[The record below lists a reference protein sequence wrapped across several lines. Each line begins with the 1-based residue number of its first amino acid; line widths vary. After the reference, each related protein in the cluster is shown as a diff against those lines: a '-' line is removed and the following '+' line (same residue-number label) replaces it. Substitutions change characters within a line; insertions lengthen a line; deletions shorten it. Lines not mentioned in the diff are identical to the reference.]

1 MLALFHLSP
10 VLLVTAMLVVL
21 RRPPM
26 HAAIAGTALVL
37 VLWLAGAADAWR
49 LGSMVAAAQDT
60 AVLFASTAF
69 VIVPGLVFVIF
80 IERMGVNLALSQWVQ
95 SLGLGRGDQV
105 VFIVLGLAPLLEAMT
120 GFGVSLIATV
130 PLLLSLFERRI
141 ALRIALTGMAIMP
154 WGTLGL
160 ASVIGASLVHLD
172 APALAST
179 SALTSAPVF
188 LALSA
193 IALFLAGVRDSR
205 EWRALGAFWL
215 LFVGVLY
222 SASRWLGPEVAGVAA
237 GLVTAAAV
245 LSAGLWRLHR
255 NDSERGA
262 VQWPRQAWPYLMLIV
277 CIVALKMVWAITSWQ
292 DHWVVQG
299 AQVTWKP
306 LASPGL
312 ALVLVLIGLGFHAR
326 HTQRQTALDVSMPAA
341 LVARAKRPLL
351 TIFFFL
357 AMSQMMVKAGFLA
370 GLMQMLAGLSPAAA
384 TSLVALFGALSGYM
398 TGSNVGG
405 NAIFMPAIAMLP
417 ESSRL
422 LLAAVQNSSAGH
434 AALGSLSVV
443 MLILG
448 LAKTQAK
455 EEGEL
460 VRFGFTLVCL
470 NTALVALGAALLS
483 GWFG

>member
-21 RRPPM
+21 RRPPV
-26 HAAIAGTALVL
+26 HAAIAGTLLVV
-37 VLWLAGAADAWR
+37 VLWLAGAADAWH
-49 LGSMVAAAQDT
+49 LGSLIAAAQDT

-69 VIVPGLVFVIF
+69 VIVPGLAFVIF
-80 IERMGVNLALSQWVQ
+80 IERLGVNQAFSQWVR
-95 SLGLGRGDQV
+95 SLGLGRGDQL

-130 PLLLSLFERRI
+130 PLLLSLFERRV

-160 ASVIGASLVHLD
+160 ASVIGASLAHLD
-172 APALAST
+172 ASALAST

-193 IALFLAGVRDSR
+193 MALYLAGVRESR
-205 EWRALGAFWL
+205 EWRSLGVFWL

-237 GLVTAAAV
+237 GLVTAVSV
-245 LSAGLWRLHR
+245 LSAGLRR
-255 NDSERGA
+255 RDGERGA
-262 VQWPRQAWPYLMLIV
+262 VQWPRQAWPYLALIV
-277 CIVALKMVWAITSWQ
+277 LIVALKTVWAITAWQ

-299 AQVTWKP
+299 AQVSWKP
-306 LASPGL
+306 LASPGV
-312 ALVLVLIGLGFHAR
+312 ALILVLIGLWFHTRTA
-326 HTQRQTALDVSMPAA
+326 QRQPGSDVSLPAA
-341 LVARAKRPLL
+341 LAARAKRPLL

-370 GLMQMLAGLSPAAA
+370 GLMQLLAGLSPTAA
-384 TSLVALFGALSGYM
+384 TSLVAMLGALSGYM

-417 ESSRL
+417 EGSRL
-422 LLAAVQNSSAGH
+422 LLAAVQNSAAGH
-434 AALGSLSVV
+434 AALGSLSIV

-448 LAKTQAK
+448 LAKTQAQ
-455 EEGEL
+455 EESDL
-460 VRFGFTLVCL
+460 VRFGFALVCL
-470 NTALVALGAALLS
+470 NTVLVALGAVLLA
-483 GWFG
+483 

>member
-1 MLALFHLSP
+1 M
-10 VLLVTAMLVVL
+10 
-21 RRPPM
+21 
-26 HAAIAGTALVL
+26 
-37 VLWLAGAADAWR
+37 
-49 LGSMVAAAQDT
+49 
-60 AVLFASTAF
+60 
-69 VIVPGLVFVIF
+69 
-80 IERMGVNLALSQWVQ
+80 
-95 SLGLGRGDQV
+95 
-105 VFIVLGLAPLLEAMT
+105 
-120 GFGVSLIATV
+120 
-130 PLLLSLFERRI
+130 
-141 ALRIALTGMAIMP
+141 
-154 WGTLGL
+154 
-160 ASVIGASLVHLD
+160 
-172 APALAST
+172 
-179 SALTSAPVF
+179 
-188 LALSA
+188 
-193 IALFLAGVRDSR
+193 
-205 EWRALGAFWL
+205 
-215 LFVGVLY
+215 
-222 SASRWLGPEVAGVAA
+222 
-237 GLVTAAAV
+237 
-245 LSAGLWRLHR
+245 
-255 NDSERGA
+255 
-262 VQWPRQAWPYLMLIV
+262 QWPRQAWPYLVLIV

-306 LASPGL
+306 LSSPGL
-312 ALVLVLIGLGFHAR
+312 ALVLVLIGLGFHTR

-470 NTALVALGAALLS
+470 NTALVALGAVLLEWMVWIAGYLQMSTSSALFPVPFFHVSFPIVSDLTILRLHPKRIRHDVS
-483 GWFG
+483 AFKLIVPVPFQQPEPGRCQLFGPGGKDLRNGA

>member
-21 RRPPM
+21 RRPPV
-26 HAAIAGTALVL
+26 HAAIAGTLLVM
-37 VLWLAGAADAWR
+37 VLWLTGAADAWR
-49 LGSMVAAAQDT
+49 PGSMVAAAQDT

-80 IERMGVNLALSQWVQ
+80 IERMGVNLALSQWVR

-130 PLLLSLFERRI
+130 PLLLSLFERRV

-193 IALFLAGVRDSR
+193 IALYLAGVRDSR

-215 LFVGVLY
+215 
-222 SASRWLGPEVAGVAA
+222 PEVAGVAA
-237 GLVTAAAV
+237 GLVTAAAA

-262 VQWPRQAWPYLMLIV
+262 VQWPRQAWPYLGLIV
-277 CIVALKMVWAITSWQ
+277 CIVALKMVWTITSWQ

-299 AQVTWKP
+299 AQVIWKP

-312 ALVLVLIGLGFHAR
+312 ALVLVLIGLGFHTR
-326 HTQRQTALDVSMPAA
+326 NTQRQTALDVNMPAA

-370 GLMQMLAGLSPAAA
+370 GLMQLLAGLSPTAA
-384 TSLVALFGALSGYM
+384 TSLVAMFGALSGYM

-422 LLAAVQNSSAGH
+422 VLAAVQNSSAGH

-460 VRFGFTLVCL
+460 VRFGFMLVCL

>member
-21 RRPPM
+21 RRPPV
-26 HAAIAGTALVL
+26 HAAIAGTLLVV
-37 VLWLAGAADAWR
+37 VLWLAGAADAWQP
-49 LGSMVAAAQDT
+49 GSMLAAAQDT

-69 VIVPGLVFVIF
+69 VIVPGLAFVIY
-80 IERMGVNLALSQWVQ
+80 IERLGINLAVSQWVN
-95 SLGLGRGDQV
+95 SLGLRRGDQV

-130 PLLLSLFERRI
+130 PLLLSLFERRA
-141 ALRIALTGMAIMP
+141 ALRIALAGMAIMP

-160 ASVIGASLVHLD
+160 ASVIGASLAHLD
-172 APALAST
+172 ASALAAT

-188 LALSA
+188 LALGALS
-193 IALFLAGVRDSR
+193 LFLAGVREWR
-205 EWRALGAFWL
+205 EWRTLGACWL
-215 LFVGVLY
+215 LFVAVLY

-245 LSAGLWRLHR
+245 LSVGLWRLR
-255 NDSERGA
+255 LSERGA
-262 VQWPRQAWPYLMLIV
+262 VHWPRQAWPYLVLIV
-277 CIVALKMVWAITSWQ
+277 CIVALKLLWTFTAWQ
-292 DHWVVQG
+292 DLWVVQG
-299 AQVTWKP
+299 AQVSWKP

-312 ALVLVLIGLGFHAR
+312 ALLLLLAGLAFYTR
-326 HTQRQTALDVSMPAA
+326 DRTAPEVSVPAA
-341 LVARAKRPLL
+341 LAARARRPLL
-351 TIFFFL
+351 TILFFL

-370 GLMQMLAGLSPAAA
+370 GLMQLLAGLSPSAA
-384 TSLVALFGALSGYM
+384 TSLVALLGALSGYM

-434 AALGSLSVV
+434 AALGSLSIV

-448 LAKTQAK
+448 LAKTQAR
-455 EEGEL
+455 EESEL
-460 VRFGFTLVCL
+460 VRFGFALVCL
-470 NTALVALGAALLS
+470 NTALVALAAVLLG
-483 GWFG
+483 GWTG

>member
-21 RRPPM
+21 RRPPV
-26 HAAIAGTALVL
+26 HAALAGTLLVV

-49 LGSMVAAAQDT
+49 LGSMLAAAEDT

-69 VIVPGLVFVIF
+69 VIVPGLAFVIF
-80 IERMGVNLALSQWVQ
+80 IERLGVNLALSQWVQ
-95 SLGLGRGDQV
+95 SLGLRRGDQL

-130 PLLLSLFERRI
+130 PLLLSLFERQV
-141 ALRIALTGMAIMP
+141 ALRIALAGMAIMP

-160 ASVIGASLVHLD
+160 ASVIGASLGHVD
-172 APALAST
+172 APALAAT

-193 IALFLAGVRDSR
+193 MALYLAGVREAR
-205 EWRALGAFWL
+205 EWRALGIFWL
-215 LFVGVLY
+215 LFVAVLY
-222 SASRWLGPEVAGVAA
+222 AASRWLGAEVAGVAA
-237 GLVTAAAV
+237 GLVTAGAV
-245 LSAGLWRLHR
+245 LAVGLWRLR
-255 NDSERGA
+255 RSAAERGP
-262 VQWPRQAWPYLMLIV
+262 VQWPRQAWPYLLLIV
-277 CIVALKMVWAITSWQ
+277 YIVGLKTLWSITGWQ
-292 DHWVVQG
+292 DLWIVQG

-306 LASPGL
+306 LASPGV
-312 ALVLVLIGLGFHAR
+312 ALLLVLIGLGFYTRNIPREASPN
-326 HTQRQTALDVSMPAA
+326 VSVLAA
-341 LVARAKRPLL
+341 LAARAKRPLL

-370 GLMQMLAGLSPAAA
+370 GLMQLLAGLSPTAA
-384 TSLVALFGALSGYM
+384 TSLVALLGGLSGYM

-422 LLAAVQNSSAGH
+422 LLAAVQNSAAGH
-434 AALGSLSVV
+434 AALGSLSIV

-448 LAKTQAK
+448 LAKTQAR
-455 EEGEL
+455 EESAL
-460 VRFGFTLVCL
+460 VRFGFGLVCL
-470 NTALVALGAALLS
+470 NTALVALSAMLLV
-483 GWFG
+483 GWLG

>member
-21 RRPPM
+21 RRPPI
-26 HAAIAGTALVL
+26 HAAIAGTLLVV
-37 VLWLAGAADAWR
+37 VLWLAGAADAWHPGR
-49 LGSMVAAAQDT
+49 MVAAAEDT
-60 AVLFASTAF
+60 VVLFASTAF
-69 VIVPGLVFVIF
+69 VIVPGLAFVIF
-80 IERMGVNLALSQWVQ
+80 IERLGVNLALSQWVR
-95 SLGLGRGDQV
+95 SLGLRRGDQV
-105 VFIVLGLAPLLEAMT
+105 AFIVLGLAPLLEAMT

-130 PLLLSLFERRI
+130 PLLLSLFERRV
-141 ALRIALTGMAIMP
+141 ALRIALAGMAIMP

-160 ASVIGASLVHLD
+160 ATVIGASLAHLD
-172 APALAST
+172 TAALAST

-188 LALSA
+188 FALSA
-193 IALFLAGVRDSR
+193 MSLYLAGVREPR
-205 EWRALGAFWL
+205 EWRALGIFWL

-237 GLVTAAAV
+237 GLVTAVAV
-245 LSAGLWRLHR
+245 LSAGLWRLR
-255 NDSERGA
+255 RSDSERGA
-262 VQWPRQAWPYLMLIV
+262 VQWPRQAWPYLLLV
-277 CIVALKMVWAITSWQ
+277 AYIVALKMVWTITAWQ
-292 DHWVVQG
+292 DSWVIQG
-299 AQVTWKP
+299 DQVTWKP

-312 ALVLVLIGLGFHAR
+312 ALILVLIGLNV
-326 HTQRQTALDVSMPAA
+326 HTRNTPRQPAPDVCMPAA
-341 LVARAKRPLL
+341 LAARAKRPLL

-370 GLMQMLAGLSPAAA
+370 GLMQLLAGLSPTAA
-384 TSLVALFGALSGYM
+384 TSLVALFGGLSGYM

-434 AALGSLSVV
+434 AALGSLSIV

-448 LAKTQAK
+448 LAKTQAT

-460 VRFGFTLVCL
+460 VRFGFALVCL
-470 NTALVALGAALLS
+470 NTALVALGAGVLS

>member
-21 RRPPM
+21 RRPPV
-26 HAAIAGTALVL
+26 HAAIAGTLLVV
-37 VLWLAGAADAWR
+37 VLWLAGVAEAWQAS
-49 LGSMVAAAQDT
+49 SMVAAVQDT

-69 VIVPGLVFVIF
+69 VIVPGLAFVIF
-80 IERMGVNLALSQWVQ
+80 IERLGVNLALSQWVR
-95 SLGLGRGDQV
+95 SLGLRRGDQV
-105 VFIVLGLAPLLEAMT
+105 AFIVLGLAPLLEAMT

-130 PLLLSLFERRI
+130 PLLLSLFERRV
-141 ALRIALTGMAIMP
+141 ALRIALAGMAIMP

-160 ASVIGASLVHLD
+160 ASVIGASLAHLD
-172 APALAST
+172 AAALAST

-188 LALSA
+188 FALSA
-193 IALFLAGVRDSR
+193 IALYLAGVREWR
-205 EWRALGAFWL
+205 EWRALGVFWL

-237 GLVTAAAV
+237 GLVTAVAV
-245 LSAGLWRLHR
+245 LSAGLWRLRHS
-255 NDSERGA
+255 DSERGS
-262 VQWPRQAWPYLMLIV
+262 VQWPRQAWPYLLLIV
-277 CIVALKMVWAITSWQ
+277 YIVALKMVWTITSWQ
-292 DHWVVQG
+292 DSWIVQG

-312 ALVLVLIGLGFHAR
+312 ALVLVLIGLGFYTR
-326 HTQRQTALDVSMPAA
+326 NTPRQTASDISVPAA
-341 LVARAKRPLL
+341 LAARARRPLL

-370 GLMQMLAGLSPAAA
+370 GLMQLLAGLSPTAA

-417 ESSRL
+417 EHSRL
-422 LLAAVQNSSAGH
+422 LLAAVQNSAAGH
-434 AALGSLSVV
+434 AALGSLSIV

-448 LAKTQAK
+448 LAKTQAT

-460 VRFGFTLVCL
+460 VRFGFALVCL
-470 NTALVALGAALLS
+470 NTALVALGAGLLS